1 MNGFHRITVCLSVLL
16 LSLAFTAGAQKYL
29 TVTPI
34 HAYLENSR
42 GDVVSTLENVI
53 LKIGIYTQESASQTP
68 RITIDLQSTTSK
80 EYLLCFQYSK
90 GRSAYDYKIT
100 KTSWGETTRVLY
112 LLSDRRKDRIM
123 SMWVPYN
130 YNSSGS
136 LFLNIINLS
145 TGKAD
150 KSYELELSPRD
161 TEQVFK
167 ALAQA
172 AVRMNFRKWTDKT
185 RSLDVSFN

>member
-1 MNGFHRITVCLSVLL
+1 MNGFHRITACLSVLL
-16 LSLAFTAGAQKYL
+16 LSLAFTAVAQKYFNI
-29 TVTPI
+29 TPI

-53 LKIGIYTQESASQTP
+53 LKIGIYTQESASQNP
-68 RITIDLQSTTSK
+68 RITIDLQSTTTK
-80 EYLLCFQYSK
+80 DYLRCFQYSK
-90 GRSAYDYKIT
+90 GKSSYDYKIT

-112 LLSDRRKDRIM
+112 LLTDRKKDEVV

-136 LFLNIINLS
+136 LFLNIINRS

-172 AVRMNFRKWTDKT
+172 AVLMNFRKWTNQT